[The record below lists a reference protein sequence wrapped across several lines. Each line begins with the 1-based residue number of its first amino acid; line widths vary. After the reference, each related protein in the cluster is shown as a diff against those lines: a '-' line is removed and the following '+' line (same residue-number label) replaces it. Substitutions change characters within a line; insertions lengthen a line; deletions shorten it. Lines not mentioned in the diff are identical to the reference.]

1 LSPLG
6 IGSHPVATSG
16 LRCCRRPIAS
26 ASRVALGL
34 LLALLT
40 ATGGARAAGRGARK
54 KAPPLSSYGSISVG
68 HPNEG
73 VLINSVRLPQSP
85 HWELTV
91 PNHAYAT
98 RESVDALR
106 HCISRVQR
114 ERPGGGPVRIGSLSG
129 KNGGK
134 LPPHRSHRTGRDA
147 DVYFFR
153 KAGARWL
160 EAATRDD
167 IDLDRT
173 WALLRCF
180 ITDTDVD
187 FLLIER
193 KLHPWFEQHAI
204 GVGEPPA
211 WVRQLFHDGPGQH
224 RAVVRHAA
232 GHVAHVHVRF
242 VSPEAR
248 RLGHELYDR
257 LLQSGLV
264 PRKYAPVTHRVR
276 RGDTLSGLAVRYQT
290 SVKSIQRLN
299 RLKTTTIRSGQ
310 KLTIQQ
316 PAPLRE
322 AKRPVIVPPRQLP
335 P

>member
-1 LSPLG
+1 
-6 IGSHPVATSG
+6 
-16 LRCCRRPIAS
+16 
-26 ASRVALGL
+26 
-34 LLALLT
+34 
-40 ATGGARAAGRGARK
+40 
-54 KAPPLSSYGSISVG
+54 
-68 HPNEG
+68 
-73 VLINSVRLPQSP
+73 
-85 HWELTV
+85 
-91 PNHAYAT
+91 
-98 RESVDALR
+98 
-106 HCISRVQR
+106 
-114 ERPGGGPVRIGSLSG
+114 
-129 KNGGK
+129 
-134 LPPHRSHRTGRDA
+134 
-147 DVYFFR
+147 VYFFR

-248 RLGHELYDR
+248 RLGNELYDR